1 MNKVFRFSAFLTILF
16 FGMVAGCDTQQQA
29 TPDNKSRVELG
40 HDNNEATFGD
50 YIVHVNVLTTDQL
63 PPNVA
68 SEYRIT
74 RSKSRAMLNVVVAKM
89 VNGER
94 TPVKASVNTLTRN
107 LANQIKNMDMREIV
121 TRDDNHEAIYYIG
134 DVPVDHQEVL
144 VFNIDVTP
152 ENETGEFNL
161 AYKEQ
166 FFTQ

>member
-1 MNKVFRFSAFLTILF
+1 MNNIFSFSAFLTILF

-29 TPDNKSRVELG
+29 APDTKPRVELG
-40 HDNNEATFGD
+40 HDNNETTFGD

-63 PPNVA
+63 PANVA

-89 VNGER
+89 VDGVR
-94 TPVKASVNTLTRN
+94 TPVKARVNTLTRN
-107 LANQIKNMDMREIV
+107 LANQIKNMSMREIV
-121 TRDDNHEAIYYIG
+121 EQDAIYYIG
-134 DVPVDHQEVL
+134 DVAVDHQEVL

-152 ENETGEFNL
+152 ENESGEFNL

>member
-1 MNKVFRFSAFLTILF
+1 MNKIFSLSAFLTIIFL
-16 FGMVAGCDTQQQA
+16 GMIAGCDTEQQSSA
-29 TPDNKSRVELG
+29 DNKPRVELG

-63 PPNVA
+63 PANVA

-94 TPVKASVNTLTRN
+94 TPAKASVNTLTRN

-121 TRDDNHEAIYYIG
+121 EQDAIYYIG
-134 DVPVDHQEVL
+134 DVPVDHQEIL